1 MPREEGCYGNPDWFS
16 CESIGYYIP
25 LIVISTFIIKTLL
38 FMICV
43 CVCVLVISIGDLLLS
58 MRWGI
63 AHGKDEVGDV

>member
-43 CVCVLVISIGDLLLS
+43 CVFLDSHVGNMLFEEDL
-58 MRWGI
+58 
-63 AHGKDEVGDV
+63 